1 VADIPS
7 AIGRYEII
15 SRLGQGGMGSL
26 YLAKDPKIGRLVAI
40 KLVRQEFDSPEA
52 RQRFAR
58 EAQSAGALRHPNI
71 VTIFDVDEYAGLPY
85 IAMEYVDGETLAE
98 IVRRKAPLSITQ
110 RLQWIEEL
118 CGGLAY
124 AHRQGIVHRD
134 VKPANLMV
142 DNEGALKILDFG
154 LARREA
160 SKFTQTHTII
170 GTPNYMSPEQI
181 RAGDVGPSSD
191 IFAVGAVLYE
201 LLVYVEAFPGK
212 VHQAMHKILHEEPKP
227 ISDVFPGIDP
237 AIVTLLAHSMEK
249 DPKRRFADLTL
260 MRTEIAHV
268 RQRLERRG
276 DEGTPTILSPAPGHR
291 SGSSPGHTPQ
301 SGVPGSGGSRRAS
314 SGTAHRATLQKK
326 RAAQI
331 DIHLAEA
338 RKLCDAGELDKA
350 RAEVEHALM
359 FDPDH
364 PLGLHLIDEIAAEE
378 ERLQIA
384 QFVAAA
390 RAELQQGRLD
400 AAEQIVAEALE
411 IAPQSPEVVQLRET
425 IDTARREIERAR
437 QVQDMLRR
445 ARTRFSEGSFEGA
458 IRAVGEL
465 LAIDPNNSAARDLQ
479 ARAHEALEAR
489 AHRAE
494 RDAAAQA
501 AVTEAR
507 ALFEKGDK
515 DAAIATLEAF
525 APPHDL
531 VSGFLASIR
540 EEHVAEALQDNA
552 LTDPLGM
559 PPIRLPV
566 ASVPV
571 ESAVIGP
578 PAPVRS
584 PTPLYAGI
592 AAAVVVVALIGWKV
606 FDGDDGSAAPPA
618 APVAA
623 ATSPAPAAVV
633 PPPAAV
639 KPPPSLSAQPPQNQS
654 DRDAMAAYKLLA
666 AGRHAEA
673 AKIAAQ
679 IARRDPKN
687 ENLKDL
693 RAQIQTV
700 AETEKQRAAA
710 AAAASRAAPPP
721 GAGPAPLVRGASPEK
736 PAAPPGE
743 SASPS
748 PAATDKPAASPL
760 SAPPA
765 RVETVAPPAPPAP
778 SAAEIERPAIEASI
792 QEYAK
797 ALSSMNLP
805 AVARVR
811 RYTATEARNWENI
824 FKQLSEYR
832 LIVKVTGN
840 PTVDGDRATVPVEEQ
855 FAQTAKKGGIQIF
868 SQARKT
874 EYKLEKIAGKWMLL
888 PPS

>member
-71 VTIFDVDEYAGLPY
+71 VTIFDVDEYDGLPY

-98 IVRRKAPLSITQ
+98 IVRRKAPLSVTQ
-110 RLQWIEEL
+110 RLQWVEEL
-118 CGGLAY
+118 CSGLAY

-181 RAGDVGPSSD
+181 RAGDVGPPSD
-191 IFAVGAVLYE
+191 IFAVGTVLYE

-227 ISDVFPGIDP
+227 LSDVFPGIDP
-237 AIVTLLAHSMEK
+237 AIVTILARALEK
-249 DPKRRFADLTL
+249 DPARRYADLAV
-260 MRTEIAHV
+260 MRTELAQV

-276 DEGTPTILSPAPGHR
+276 DEGTPTIVSPAPPAHR
-291 SGSSPGHTPQ
+291 PGSSVRHTPQ
-301 SGVPGSGGSRRAS
+301 SGVPGSGGSRRFS
-314 SGTAHRATLQKK
+314 SGTEHRATLQKK

-331 DIHLAEA
+331 DLHLAQA
-338 RKLCDAGELDKA
+338 RKLCDAGALDEA
-350 RAEVEHALM
+350 RTEAEHALM

-364 PLGLHLIDEIAAEE
+364 PVGLHLIDEIAAEE

-384 QFVAAA
+384 QLVAAA

-400 AAEQIVAEALE
+400 AAEQIVAQALE
-411 IAPQSPEVVQLRET
+411 IAPHAPDVVQLRET

-465 LAIDPNNSAARDLQ
+465 LAIDPNNTAARDLQ
-479 ARAHEALEAR
+479 ARAQEALEAR

-494 RDAAAQA
+494 RDAAARA
-501 AVTEAR
+501 AVTDAR

-531 VSGFLASIR
+531 VSGFLASLR
-540 EEHVAEALQDNA
+540 EEHVAEALQDDA

-559 PPIRLPV
+559 PPVRVPAATLP
-566 ASVPV
+566 A
-571 ESAVIGP
+571 ESAVIPP
-578 PAPVRS
+578 PAARS
-584 PTPLYAGI
+584 RAPLYAGI
-592 AAAVVVVALIGWKV
+592 AAAGVVVAWIGWKV
-606 FDGDDGSAAPPA
+606 FAGSSETGAPPA
-618 APVAA
+618 EPAA
-623 ATSPAPAAVV
+623 AAARPAPAPVV
-633 PPPAAV
+633 PPPAV
-639 KPPPSLSAQPPQNQS
+639 VTPPASLSSQPAQNQNE
-654 DRDAMAAYKLLA
+654 RDAMAAYKLLS
-666 AGRHAEA
+666 AGRHVEA
-673 AKIAAQ
+673 AKIASQ
-679 IARRDPKN
+679 IARRDPTN

-710 AAAASRAAPPP
+710 VGDAKVPPASAAGS
-721 GAGPAPLVRGASPEK
+721 APLSGGAPPEK
-736 PAAPPGE
+736 PAAPAGDP
-743 SASPS
+743 AVTP
-748 PAATDKPAASPL
+748 PAADKPAAPPPST
-760 SAPPA
+760 PPA
-765 RVETVAPPAPPAP
+765 RVEAAGPPPPP
-778 SAAEIERPAIEASI
+778 PLTAAEIERPAIEASI

-811 RYTATEARNWENI
+811 RYSPSEARNWENI

-840 PTVDGDRATVPVEEQ
+840 PTIDGDRATIPVEEQ
-855 FAQTAKKGGIQIF
+855 FAQTAKKGGIQVF

-874 EYKLEKIAGKWMLL
+874 EYKLERIAGKWMLI

>member
-1 VADIPS
+1 MAEIPS

-98 IVRRKAPLSITQ
+98 IVRRKAPIPITQ
-110 RLQWIEEL
+110 RLQWVEEL
-118 CGGLAY
+118 CSGLAY

-134 VKPANLMV
+134 VKPANLML

-160 SKFTQTHTII
+160 SKFTQTQAII

-181 RAGDVGPSSD
+181 RAGDVGPASD

-212 VHQAMHKILHEEPKP
+212 VHQAMHKILHEEPRP
-227 ISDVFPGIDP
+227 IGEVLPGIDSG
-237 AIVTLLAHSMEK
+237 IVTILARALEK
-249 DPKRRFADLTL
+249 DPKRRFADLTV
-260 MRTEIAHV
+260 MRNDVAGV

-276 DEGTPTILSPAPGHR
+276 DEGTPTILTPAAPAHR
-291 SGSSPGHTPQ
+291 SGSSAGHTPH

-331 DIHLAEA
+331 DLHLSEA
-338 RKLCDAGELDKA
+338 RKHCDAGALDEA
-350 RAEVEHALM
+350 RAEVEQALM

-364 PLGLHLIDEIAAEE
+364 PVGLHLIDEIAAEE
-378 ERLQIA
+378 ERRQIA
-384 QFVAAA
+384 QLVAAA
-390 RAELQQGRLD
+390 RVELQQGRLE
-400 AAEQIVAEALE
+400 AAERIVAQAME
-411 IAPQSPEVVQLRET
+411 IAPPSQDVVQLRET

-465 LAIDPNNSAARDLQ
+465 LAIDPHNAAARDLQ
-479 ARAHEALEAR
+479 ARAQEALERR
-489 AHRAE
+489 AQRAE

-501 AVTEAR
+501 AVTDAR

-515 DAAIATLEAF
+515 DAAVAKLEAF

-531 VSGFLASIR
+531 VTGFLASLR
-540 EEHVAEALQDNA
+540 EEQVAEALQDRA
-552 LTDPLGM
+552 PTDPRGM
-559 PPIRLPV
+559 PPVR
-566 ASVPV
+566 VPA
-571 ESAVIGP
+571 ESAAVPHAGT
-578 PAPVRS
+578 RS
-584 PTPLYAGI
+584 RVPLYAGI
-592 AAAVVVVALIGWKV
+592 AAAAFVIAAIGWIALAGN
-606 FDGDDGSAAPPA
+606 DEASAPPA
-618 APVAA
+618 QPASVAA
-623 ATSPAPAAVV
+623 ANPAPAPVV
-633 PPPAAV
+633 PPPAV
-639 KPPPSLSAQPPQNQS
+639 VTPPTSLSAQPPENQS
-654 DRDAMAAYKLLA
+654 DRDAMAAYKLLS
-666 AGRHAEA
+666 AGRHVEA
-673 AKIAAQ
+673 ARIAAQ

-700 AETEKQRAAA
+700 ADTEKKRAAA
-710 AAAASRAAPPP
+710 LAAAASPVQVRLPAPAAVGAETSPPASAPASANPPRPEPAVLPPAPVPAPPQTTQ
-721 GAGPAPLVRGASPEK
+721 PAPA
-736 PAAPPGE
+736 PA
-743 SASPS
+743 
-748 PAATDKPAASPL
+748 
-760 SAPPA
+760 
-765 RVETVAPPAPPAP
+765 PAPPA
-778 SAAEIERPAIEASI
+778 ADVERPAIEASI

-797 ALSSMNLP
+797 ALSSRDLP

-811 RYTATEARNWENI
+811 RYSAAEAKNWENI
-824 FKQLSEYR
+824 FRQFSEYR
-832 LIVKVTGN
+832 LIVRVLGN
-840 PTVDGDRATVPVEEQ
+840 PTVVGERATIPVEET
-855 FAQTAKKGGIQIF
+855 FAQTAKRGGIQVF
-868 SQARKT
+868 SQPRKT
-874 EYKLEKIAGKWMLL
+874 EYKLERIAGKWMLI
-888 PPS
+888 PPGW